1 MAMNNTST
9 KKQSAGHLQE
19 PVTRA
24 EASKDVN
31 FTNRPAKYA
40 GQLAGKSQKFGEPLN
55 TGAPSKIH
63 GLDGLHDDIGEK
75 SGFITE
81 GYLDKGDTPF
91 GENAKFNY
99 LPPGMDID
107 NQHMLDVH
115 AMPLR
120 EVVSQSYPGDGWMPA
135 PRDVQE

>member
-9 KKQSAGHLQE
+9 KKQSVALKEE

-24 EASKDVN
+24 EPTKDVH
-31 FTNRPAKYA
+31 FTNRPAKYG
-40 GQLAGKSQKFGEPLN
+40 GQLSGKHQKFGEPLN
-55 TGAPSKIH
+55 SGPPAKIH
-63 GLDGLHDDIGEK
+63 GLDGLHNDIGEQ
-75 SGFITE
+75 SGFITD
-81 GYLDKGDTPF
+81 GYMDKGDTPF

-107 NQHMLDVH
+107 NQKMLDVH